1 MNEKARG
8 KKVAILATDG
18 FEQSE
23 LMEPK
28 RLLEEAGCETTVVS
42 PKSGEIKGWN
52 KKDWGDSVAVD
63 KALDECSPEEF
74 DCLMLP
80 GGVMSPDKL
89 RLEEKAVEFVRTFYD
104 SGKPIGAICHAPWLL
119 IEADVVD
126 GRTVTSW
133 PSLCTDLQ
141 NAGAEWVDR
150 EVVVDEG
157 LVTSRKPEDI
167 PAFAKK
173 LIEEIGE
180 GAHERSPAVSGV
192 SR

>member
-1 MNEKARG
+1 MNDKSRG

-23 LMEPK
+23 LLEPK

-42 PKSGEIKGWN
+42 TKSGEIKGWD
-52 KKDWGDSVAVD
+52 KKQWGDTVPVD
-63 KALDECSPEEF
+63 KTLDACSPEDF
-74 DCLMLP
+74 DCLVLP
-80 GGVMSPDKL
+80 GGVMNPDKL
-89 RLEEKAVEFVRTFYD
+89 RTEDRAVEFVRAFFE
-104 SGKPIGAICHAPWLL
+104 SGKPLGAICHAPWLL
-119 IEADVVD
+119 VEADVVR
-126 GRTVTSW
+126 GRKVTSW
-133 PSLCTDLQ
+133 PSLRTDLA

-150 EVVVDEG
+150 EVCVDEG

-167 PAFAKK
+167 PAFARK

-180 GAHERSPAVSGV
+180 GAHDRKAAVSGV